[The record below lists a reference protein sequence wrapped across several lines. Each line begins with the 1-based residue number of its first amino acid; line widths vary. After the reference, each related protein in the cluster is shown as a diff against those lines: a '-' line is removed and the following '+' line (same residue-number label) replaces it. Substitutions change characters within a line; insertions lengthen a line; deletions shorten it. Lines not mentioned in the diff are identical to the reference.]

1 MACVILKPVRL
12 LPTDELDEVMPKD
25 DVVVTKQAKKKIKTL
40 RLGTPIKSC
49 SLTTENLR
57 LASFFFVEAW
67 VLSNDSN
74 TGTSGLSPGLCLAS
88 APKLENTADYTPSD
102 VANGL

>member
-1 MACVILKPVRL
+1 MISTRTIIGVRYIEVSRL

-40 RLGTPIKSC
+40 RLGMPIKSC
-49 SLTTENLR
+49 SLTTEDLR

-74 TGTSGLSPGLCLAS
+74 TATSGSSPGYILHRLR
-88 APKLENTADYTPSD
+88 N
-102 VANGL
+102 

>member
-1 MACVILKPVRL
+1 MFKSVRL
-12 LPTDELDEVMPKD
+12 LPTDGLDEVMPKD
-25 DVVVTKQAKKKIKTL
+25 DVVATKQAKKKIKTL

-49 SLTTENLR
+49 SLDTEGPK

-74 TGTSGLSPGLCLAS
+74 TGDSGLSPGYVLNRLR
-88 APKLENTADYTPSD
+88 N
-102 VANGL
+102 